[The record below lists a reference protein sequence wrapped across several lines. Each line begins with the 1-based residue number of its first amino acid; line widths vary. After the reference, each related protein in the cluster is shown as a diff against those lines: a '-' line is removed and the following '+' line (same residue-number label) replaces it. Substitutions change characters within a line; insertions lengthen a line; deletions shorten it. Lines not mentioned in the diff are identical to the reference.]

1 MFRKRRPKMRRVK
14 GSKYLVYHRQFPK
27 IRYGLVVGTTYVW
40 GDFRYTRKRA
50 MLDLLDALGG
60 MGV

>member
-1 MFRKRRPKMRRVK
+1 MRRVK

-27 IRYGLVVGTTYVW
+27 IMLGLVVGTTYVW
-40 GDFRYTRKRA
+40 GDFRYKKTGNA
-50 MLDLLDALGG
+50 GPLDALGG

>member
-1 MFRKRRPKMRRVK
+1 MRRVK